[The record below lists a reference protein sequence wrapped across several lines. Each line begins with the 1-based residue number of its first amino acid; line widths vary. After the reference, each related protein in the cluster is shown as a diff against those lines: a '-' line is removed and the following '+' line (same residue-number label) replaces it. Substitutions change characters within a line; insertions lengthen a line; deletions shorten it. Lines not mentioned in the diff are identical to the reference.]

1 MSDPLLHL
9 IGSGLRLWIASRC
22 DRVGDL
28 DLSLRGSSLALLQGR
43 LEGVDLTARQVC
55 FQGLPLQ
62 QAEISTHGPLRLDL
76 SLLQPGRMLALA
88 DAFQV
93 KGAVTLQGSELNGAL
108 SSERWRDLADWMAEQ
123 LLGVTPLGSLRI
135 DNTVLELRAQVA
147 AQTDSIC
154 RRFRLEAEAGT
165 VQFCPLDEDAPPTAL
180 PMDPAIRIT
189 SVRLAAGQITLTG
202 VADVS
207 P

>member
-1 MSDPLLHL
+1 MKDPLLQL
-9 IGSGLRLWIASRC
+9 IASGLRLWIASRC
-22 DRVGDL
+22 DRVGEL
-28 DLSLRGSSLALLQGR
+28 DLALRGSSLALLQGR
-43 LEGVDLTARQVC
+43 LEGVALKARQVC

-62 QAEISTHGPLRLDL
+62 HAELTTQGPLRLDL

-88 DAFQV
+88 DVFQV
-93 KGAVTLQGSELNGAL
+93 NGAVTLQGPELNGAL

-135 DNTVLELRAQVA
+135 DNTLLELRAEVA

-154 RRFRLEAEAGT
+154 RRFRLQAGAGT
-165 VQFCPLDEDAPPTAL
+165 VEFCPVDDDAAPVSL

-189 SVRLAAGQITLTG
+189 DVRLAAGQITLTG
-202 VADVS
+202 VADVN